1 MRPRVLYA
9 ISALL
14 LGLLFTSGCQ
24 KKNAFVAPPPPA
36 VTVATPLERDVTE
49 YFYTTGTT
57 RAAQTVELRARVG
70 GYLKQINFKDG
81 DLVERDEL
89 LFVID
94 KEPFEAALASAK
106 AALAKAQAQLRLSE
120 TQLARARAL
129 VERKAGTPEQL
140 DVAEAERASAM
151 ADVASAQAAV
161 RQAELD
167 LNYTDVRAPFAG
179 RIGRHLV
186 DIGNLVTS
194 GTTLLATLESVDPI
208 YAYFNISEADLLR
221 FLEMQR
227 QGTLTISDAD
237 PIEID
242 LAIGEEGA
250 FGFHGQLNFREFG
263 VDPST
268 GTTTRR
274 AVFDNADGRLIPGLF
289 VRARAAVGD
298 PRPRLLVEERAV
310 SADQRGDYLLVV
322 NDENVVEVRPVKL
335 GVADAGLRVIES
347 GLKADD
353 RVVING
359 LQKARP
365 GSKVAPDEA
374 VMTAVTTEPAKAFRL
389 SDAKSPPKPQ
399 PESEPKQVAENSAA
413 E

>member
-1 MRPRVLYA
+1 MEVKPPMRPRVL
-9 ISALL
+9 ISITASLV
-14 LGLLFTSGCQ
+14 GLLFASGCQ
-24 KKNAFVAPPPPA
+24 KKNEFVAPPPPA
-36 VTVATPLERDVTE
+36 VTVAKPLERQVTE

-70 GYLKQINFKDG
+70 GFLEQINFKDG
-81 DLVERDEL
+81 DLVEKDQL

-94 KEPFEAALASAK
+94 KAPYEAALASAEASLKK
-106 AALAKAQAQLRLSE
+106 ARAQLRLSE
-120 TQLARARAL
+120 TQLSRIRAL
-129 VERKAGTPEQL
+129 VERKAGTPDQL
-140 DVAEAERASAM
+140 DVAEAERASAE
-151 ADVASAQAAV
+151 ADVASAQASV

-179 RIGRHLV
+179 RIGLHLV

-208 YAYFNISEADLLR
+208 YAYFNISESDLLR

-242 LAIGEEGA
+242 LAIGEEGE
-250 FGFHGQLNFREFG
+250 FNYHGRLNFREFG

-274 AVFDNADGRLIPGLF
+274 AVFDNAEGRLIPGLF

-310 SADQRGDYLLVV
+310 SSDQRGDYLLVV
-322 NDENVVEVRPVKL
+322 DDKNVVQYKPVQL
-335 GVADAGLRVIES
+335 GVTDAGLRVIES
-347 GLKADD
+347 GLQPGDL
-353 RVVING
+353 VVING
-359 LQKARP
+359 LQRARP
-365 GSKVAPDEA
+365 GAEVKPEPAE
-374 VMTAVTTEPAKAFRL
+374 MTAVTSAVPKAFRL
-389 SDAKSPPKPQ
+389 SEPDPQRVAKSL
-399 PESEPKQVAENSAA
+399 SGN
-413 E
+413 